1 MPRFIRDWPSAVKK
15 DFTKLYA
22 ISRRNSKVTA
32 NQFARFC
39 KEIGAKI
46 QTADNALKNLFEE
59 RLVED
64 VFLAEE
70 YVFDATKL
78 ASLIKKELKSGGVK
92 IHYSTEA
99 KSVSISKNN
108 ILNIEIGSNDK
119 EPEVLDC
126 HYLFNCTYSDLNQLN
141 GDFPGTKTDVKQ
153 ELTEMALIKVPDI
166 LRNIGITIMDGPFF
180 SIMPFPDQDLHTL
193 SHVRYTPHFS
203 WKDEKGLSPT
213 KILTE
218 YDGYTRVNRMIRDVS
233 RYLPGILNIKYVES
247 LFEIK
252 TVLEKNEVD
261 DGRPILFERHVDLPG
276 CYSILGSKIDNIYD
290 VLEKLDSENF
300 INSLD

>member
-1 MPRFIRDWPSAVKK
+1 
-15 DFTKLYA
+15 
-22 ISRRNSKVTA
+22 
-32 NQFARFC
+32 
-39 KEIGAKI
+39 
-46 QTADNALKNLFEE
+46 
-59 RLVED
+59 
-64 VFLAEE
+64 
-70 YVFDATKL
+70 
-78 ASLIKKELKSGGVK
+78 
-92 IHYSTEA
+92 
-99 KSVSISKNN
+99 
-108 ILNIEIGSNDK
+108 
-119 EPEVLDC
+119 
-126 HYLFNCTYSDLNQLN
+126 
-141 GDFPGTKTDVKQ
+141 
-153 ELTEMALIKVPDI
+153 MALVKVPDI

-261 DGRPILFERHVDLPG
+261 DGRPILFERHLDLPG

-300 INSLD
+300 MKSSD